1 MSSKNIKEAMYLELR
16 EDRAVNNIRERR
28 QVEWPAVAAIDTVMV
43 WLLLYLRGKKDHS
56 SCCVETRLG
65 ERMAKESHW
74 VFLKTQMRKDGN
86 LIVMGNG
93 ESSSFHNIFPI
104 RSQQVLLIGYIW
116 DVRKGENTNIS
127 EIKY

>member
-93 ESSSFHNIFPI
+93 EKQFVP
-104 RSQQVLLIGYIW
+104 QYIS
-116 DVRKGENTNIS
+116 NS
-127 EIKY
+127 EPTGSAYRIYMGCEKRREHQHF